1 MRIIVLNLTIDIGN
15 TQTKLGFFDGLDL
28 KSVQKLSSVDNIPW
42 QSIIDTN
49 KITHS
54 IVSQVGNVQSDLETL
69 HNNTQYVEVHHQL
82 QLPFTSDY
90 DPFTNLGIDRV
101 VGLAAATYLFPLEN
115 ILIIDAGTCITYDLI
130 TSKGIAEPLAGFL
143 LASAIICLIVGSVV
157 FVLGAN
163 TRLGASLLL
172 VFLVP
177 TTLIFH
183 TFPVD
188 SGFFMNLA
196 LIGALLLALT
206 RSSAGAVPSFRWLRQ
221 R

>member
-1 MRIIVLNLTIDIGN
+1 MTTDSLLDWLGRGLMAALFVKAVPGKLTN
-15 TQTKLGFFDGLDL
+15 F
-28 KSVQKLSSVDNIPW
+28 S
-42 QSIIDTN
+42 
-49 KITHS
+49 
-54 IVSQVGNVQSDLETL
+54 
-69 HNNTQYVEVHHQL
+69 
-82 QLPFTSDY
+82 
-90 DPFTNLGIDRV
+90 
-101 VGLAAATYLFPLEN
+101 
-115 ILIIDAGTCITYDLI
+115 GTVDLI

-172 VFLVP
+172 VFLLP

-196 LIGALLLALT
+196 LIGALLLMLT